1 MGYGEGARATLACW
15 LKEQAAALF
24 GDGVVGKAIL
34 IRWLSDARDHR
45 AWVSGFSSESGRHT
59 VRGKRAEYRWGS
71 FVTSEPVSAG
81 RRRPVLRASE
91 WYGN

>member
-24 GDGVVGKAIL
+24 GDGVVGKAIR
-34 IRWLSDARDHR
+34 IRWLSDSRDHR

-59 VRGKRAEYRWGS
+59 VRG
-71 FVTSEPVSAG
+71 EPIMCC
-81 RRRPVLRASE
+81 
-91 WYGN
+91 YGLIMCV